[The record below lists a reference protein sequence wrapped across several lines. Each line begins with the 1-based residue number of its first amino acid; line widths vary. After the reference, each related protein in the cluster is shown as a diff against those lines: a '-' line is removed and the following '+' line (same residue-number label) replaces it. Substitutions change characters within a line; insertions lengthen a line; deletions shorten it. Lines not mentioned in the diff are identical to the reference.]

1 MNLICS
7 RESEVIEV
15 SNEVIKHA
23 QYFPMAVQNLLTKIS
38 GYSCEAWKPI
48 FWRLIQQRYTSK
60 HQRAILTSMYLYTI
74 QMLFRYTFTDLIIQ
88 TPFQNIYENKDIALV
103 CRYMLQIIKVIPDY
117 SP

>member
-23 QYFPMAVQNLLTKIS
+23 QYFHIVVRNLLTKIS

-60 HQRAILTSMYLYTI
+60 QQRAILTSMYLCTI
-74 QMLFRYTFTDLIIQ
+74 QMLRYTFTDLIIQ
-88 TPFQNIYENKDIALV
+88 TPFLNDNENKEIALI
-103 CRYMLQIIKVIPDY
+103 CRYVLQLIKVIPDY